1 MKKCPFCAEEI
12 QDDAIKCKHC
22 KEFINEEKNFPP
34 SCVDCGGKLTN
45 DGQFCSECGVIQ
57 PDQAN
62 QIEVYLNLESNI
74 NKTCVDCGGKL
85 TNDGQFC
92 SECGVIQPQQH
103 EAFLSL
109 DKRNKQKKPESPGKY
124 SCPSCRSE
132 RTTCKRQIGCAV
144 LIIIF
149 ISLGIGL
156 LMIPFLPHHCECLDC
171 GYKWKT

>member
-57 PDQAN
+57 P
-62 QIEVYLNLESNI
+62 
-74 NKTCVDCGGKL
+74 
-85 TNDGQFC
+85 
-92 SECGVIQPQQH
+92 QQH
-103 EAFLSL
+103 EAFLSV
-109 DKRNKQKKPESPGKY
+109 DKRNKQKKPESSGKY